1 MTKCPIFLFIFLPG
15 SISEQRGP
23 GRSPSPA
30 LRALDLSR
38 PPYRSEHLQNSPVNT
53 APMLIKA
60 TIHLPEG
67 RRRGNR
73 RGTGGRGA
81 AGRGEAVSKQ
91 TQPAPKSFEKPHSAT
106 PTTVGPVGQEK
117 EKEKK
122 KSRIC
127 SKGPSAAPGQDFAG
141 SARFQT

>member
-1 MTKCPIFLFIFLPG
+1 MTECPTFLFIFLPG

-73 RGTGGRGA
+73 RGTGGRG
-81 AGRGEAVSKQ
+81 GGKAVGKQ

-106 PTTVGPVGQEK
+106 PTTVGQEK
-117 EKEKK
+117 EKGKK

-127 SKGPSAAPGQDFAG
+127 SKGSSAAPGQDFAG